1 METGVPEQIAAALP
15 PSSIDA
21 ERSVLGAMLQDSG
34 AATLAFET
42 LVPEDFYS
50 AEHKEIFEAMRALH
64 IAGNPVDLM
73 TVGNELTRRGTLDG
87 VGGAPYLLQA
97 VRFVPTTANTRTY
110 IQIVQEKST
119 LRRLISAA
127 QTIQRQC
134 YAQSDSLADVL
145 HNAERLIF
153 DIVMRRAGAETLVP
167 LNKVLMSTFD
177 QIEELSRLKGRL
189 SGVPTGLY
197 DLDRMLTGLHGGEL
211 VLVGARPAMG
221 KTTMAQ
227 GVTQFAAC
235 KAKRCV
241 AVFSM
246 EMPSEQIGL
255 RLLCSAASINM
266 QRVRSGMLSDDEWV
280 KIGDTINDLSA
291 CRVYIDDTPG
301 LTPSQLRSRCRRLMM
316 EQGLDLIVI
325 DYLGLMG
332 TDKRVENRQLE
343 VSEISRQLKAIALEL
358 KIPVLA
364 CAQLSRAPAARTD
377 TWCSFCTARGTMPPP
392 VRRTAPSPTTTRAKS
407 SSPSSAT
414 ALSAWSTWSGRRNL
428 PATPT
433 CRAHAWPCMWILM
446 HKGAFSCPSQ
456 MFATFSRA
464 SGSRVFCWY
473 ARPTSARAA
482 TAPSTWI

>member
-1 METGVPEQIAAALP
+1 MESGISEQPITALP

-21 ERSVLGAMLQDSG
+21 ERSVLGAMMQDSG

-42 LVPEDFYS
+42 LMPVDFYS
-50 AEHKEIFEAMRALH
+50 AEHREIFEAMRALH
-64 IAGNPVDLM
+64 LSGSPIDLM
-73 TVGNELTRRGTLDG
+73 TVGNELTKRGTLES

-110 IQIVQEKST
+110 IEIVMEKST
-119 LRRLISAA
+119 LRKLIAA
-127 QTIQRQC
+127 SQQIQQQC
-134 YAQSDSLADVL
+134 YAQADPLQDVL

-153 DIVMRRAGAETLVP
+153 DIVMKRAGAETLVP
-167 LNKVLMSTFD
+167 LNRVLMSTFD

-189 SGVPTGLY
+189 AGVPTGLY

-221 KTTMAQ
+221 KTSMAL
-227 GVTQFAAC
+227 GVTQFAARQ
-235 KAKRCV
+235 AKRCV

-266 QRVRSGMLSDDEWV
+266 QRVRSGMLIDDEWV
-280 KIGDTINDLSA
+280 KIGDAINELST
-291 CRVYIDDTPG
+291 CRVFIDDTPG
-301 LTPSQLRSRCRRLMM
+301 LTPSQLRSRCRRLML

-377 TWCSFCTARGTMPPP
+377 KRPMLSDLRDSGSIEQDADVVLFLHREGYYASAAAEDGPKPDDNAGEVIIAKQRNGPVGTVNVEWQAEFARYT
-392 VRRTAPSPTTTRAKS
+392 
-407 SSPSSAT
+407 
-414 ALSAWSTWSGRRNL
+414 NL
-428 PATPT
+428 PGT
-433 CRAHAWPCMWILM
+433 
-446 HKGAFSCPSQ
+446 
-456 MFATFSRA
+456 
-464 SGSRVFCWY
+464 RVAMY
-473 ARPTSARAA
+473 METQA
-482 TAPSTWI
+482 

>member
-1 METGVPEQIAAALP
+1 MESGISEQPITALP

-21 ERSVLGAMLQDSG
+21 ERSVLGAMMQDSG

-42 LVPEDFYS
+42 LMPVDFYS
-50 AEHKEIFEAMRALH
+50 AEHREIFEAMRALH
-64 IAGNPVDLM
+64 LSGSPIDLM
-73 TVGNELTRRGTLDG
+73 TVGNELTKRGTLES
-87 VGGAPYLLQA
+87 VCGAPYLLQA

-110 IQIVQEKST
+110 IEIVMEKST
-119 LRRLISAA
+119 LRKLIAA
-127 QTIQRQC
+127 SQQIQQQC
-134 YAQSDSLADVL
+134 YAQADPLQDVL

-153 DIVMRRAGAETLVP
+153 DIVMKRAGAETLVP
-167 LNKVLMSTFD
+167 LNRVLMSTFD

-189 SGVPTGLY
+189 AGVPTGLY

-221 KTTMAQ
+221 KTSMAL
-227 GVTQFAAC
+227 GVTQFAARQ
-235 KAKRCV
+235 AKRCV

-280 KIGDTINDLSA
+280 KIGDAINELST
-291 CRVYIDDTPG
+291 CRVFIDDTPG
-301 LTPSQLRSRCRRLMM
+301 LTPSQLRSRCRRLML

-377 TWCSFCTARGTMPPP
+377 KRPMLSDLRDSGSIEQDADVVLFLHREGYYASAAAEDGPKPDDNAGEVIIAKQRNGPVGTVNVEWQAEFARYT
-392 VRRTAPSPTTTRAKS
+392 
-407 SSPSSAT
+407 
-414 ALSAWSTWSGRRNL
+414 NL
-428 PATPT
+428 PGT
-433 CRAHAWPCMWILM
+433 
-446 HKGAFSCPSQ
+446 
-456 MFATFSRA
+456 
-464 SGSRVFCWY
+464 RVAMY
-473 ARPTSARAA
+473 METQA
-482 TAPSTWI
+482 

>member
-1 METGVPEQIAAALP
+1 MEAGVTDPIAAALP

-42 LVPEDFYS
+42 LVAADFYS
-50 AEHKEIFEAMRALH
+50 AEHREIFEAMRALH

-87 VGGAPYLLQA
+87 VGGAVYLLQA

-134 YAQSDSLADVL
+134 YAQSDQLADVL

-221 KTTMAQ
+221 KTSMAL
-227 GVTQFAAC
+227 GVTQFAAT

-316 EQGLDLIVI
+316 EQNMAA
-325 DYLGLMG
+325 LGVRDANERIYRTVM
-332 TDKRVENRQLE
+332 
-343 VSEISRQLKAIALEL
+343 EL
-358 KIPVLA
+358 A
-364 CAQLSRAPAARTD
+364 
-377 TWCSFCTARGTMPPP
+377 G
-392 VRRTAPSPTTTRAKS
+392 
-407 SSPSSAT
+407 
-414 ALSAWSTWSGRRNL
+414 G
-428 PATPT
+428 
-433 CRAHAWPCMWILM
+433 H
-446 HKGAFSCPSQ
+446 
-456 MFATFSRA
+456 
-464 SGSRVFCWY
+464 
-473 ARPTSARAA
+473 
-482 TAPSTWI
+482 

>member
-221 KTTMAQ
+221 KTSMAL

-377 TWCSFCTARGTMPPP
+377 KRPMLSDLRDSVSIEQDADVVLFLHREGYYASAGAEDGPKPDDNAGEIIIAKQRNGPVGVVNVEWQAEFARYT
-392 VRRTAPSPTTTRAKS
+392 
-407 SSPSSAT
+407 
-414 ALSAWSTWSGRRNL
+414 NL
-428 PATPT
+428 PGT
-433 CRAHAWPCMWILM
+433 
-446 HKGAFSCPSQ
+446 
-456 MFATFSRA
+456 
-464 SGSRVFCWY
+464 RVAMY
-473 ARPTSARAA
+473 VDTDA
-482 TAPSTWI
+482 

>member
-1 METGVPEQIAAALP
+1 METGFNEPILTVLP

-21 ERSVLGAMLQDSG
+21 ERSVLGAVLQDSG

-42 LVPEDFYS
+42 LMPADFYS

-64 IAGNPVDLM
+64 IAGNPIDLM
-73 TVGNELTRRGTLDG
+73 TVGNELTKRGTLDS
-87 VGGAPYLLQA
+87 VGGAAYLLQA

-110 IQIVQEKST
+110 IQIVLEKST
-119 LRRLISAA
+119 LRRLINAS
-127 QTIQRQC
+127 QQIQQQC
-134 YAQSDSLADVL
+134 YQQSDPLQDVL

-153 DIVMRRAGAETLVP
+153 DIVMKRGGAETLKP
-167 LNKVLMSTFD
+167 INQVLMSTFD

-189 SGVPTGLY
+189 GGVPTGLY

-221 KTTMAQ
+221 KTSMAL
-227 GVTQFAAC
+227 GVAQFAAVQ
-235 KAKRCV
+235 AKRCV
-241 AVFSM
+241 AIFSL

-255 RLLCSAASINM
+255 RMLCSASNINM
-266 QRVRSGMLSDDEWV
+266 QRVRSGMLTDDEWV
-280 KIGDTINDLSA
+280 KIGDTINDLSQA
-291 CRVYIDDTPG
+291 RVYIDDTPS

-364 CAQLSRAPAARTD
+364 CAQLSRANASRTD
-377 TWCSFCTARGTMPPP
+377 KRPMLSDLRDSGSIEQDADVVLFLHREGYYASAAAEDGPKPDDNEGEVIIAKQRNGPVGTVNVEWQAEFARYT
-392 VRRTAPSPTTTRAKS
+392 
-407 SSPSSAT
+407 
-414 ALSAWSTWSGRRNL
+414 NL
-428 PATPT
+428 PGT
-433 CRAHAWPCMWILM
+433 
-446 HKGAFSCPSQ
+446 
-456 MFATFSRA
+456 
-464 SGSRVFCWY
+464 RVAMY
-473 ARPTSARAA
+473 TQG
-482 TAPSTWI
+482 